1 MFSMCIV
8 VRRYCKICGCIF
20 YSSFTHFTISYF
32 SVFVLPKLTHFD
44 PSNPQTLCVLCKIVD
59 DHTLLYVNIA
69 TTFFY
74 LTMLNVYNSNKQN
87 VSKLWTFLRVCQVN
101 NVLGIVICSSLEC
114 VQRSLI
120 QYTGALCL
128 NSNQKM

>member
-1 MFSMCIV
+1 MV
-8 VRRYCKICGCIF
+8 VFCYN
-20 YSSFTHFTISYF
+20 SFTHFCHFTISYF

-114 VQRSLI
+114 VQNSLI
-120 QYTGALCL
+120 QNTGAQCL
-128 NSNQKM
+128 NLNQKMSS